1 MSVMTSMALHTTGL
15 LEPPKLRLLPK
26 GGRNAQR
33 ADTRCG
39 PLRLLGSPSK
49 AARPAAQD
57 HPILLA
63 GGEQSDR
70 TAVLS
75 DLAGSM
81 PSSTSFEQAGAIW
94 EVLARAPQSKMVIL
108 SGELEGIPAQ
118 SLMQMLGHR
127 HPEVPVVCIDGAP
140 QTAAA

>member
-1 MSVMTSMALHTTGL
+1 MSVMTSIALHTTGL

-26 GGRNAQR
+26 GGRSAQR
-33 ADTRCG
+33 AGTRRG
-39 PLRLLGSPSK
+39 PLRLLGSPGRQ
-49 AARPAAQD
+49 ARPVAQD
-57 HPILLA
+57 HPVLLA

-108 SGELEGIPAQ
+108 SGALEGIPAQ

-127 HPEVPVVCIDGAP
+127 HPEVPVVCIDGTSH
-140 QTAAA
+140 TAA

>member
-1 MSVMTSMALHTTGL
+1 MSVMTSIALHTTGL

-26 GGRNAQR
+26 GGRNAMR
-33 ADTRCG
+33 AGTRRG
-39 PLRLLGSPSK
+39 ALRLLGSPSK
-49 AARPAAQD
+49 PARPTAQD
-57 HPILLA
+57 RTVLLA

-81 PSSTSFEQAGAIW
+81 PPSTSFEQAGAIW

-127 HPEVPVVCIDGAP
+127 HPEVPVVCIDGAS
-140 QTAAA
+140 QSAA

>member
-1 MSVMTSMALHTTGL
+1 MSGMTSMALHTTGL
-15 LEPPKLRLLPK
+15 LDPPKLRLLPK
-26 GGRNAQR
+26 GGKSARR
-33 ADTRCG
+33 AGTRRG
-39 PLRLLGSPSK
+39 PLRLLGSPS
-49 AARPAAQD
+49 APAQRVAKD

-75 DLAGSM
+75 DLASSM
-81 PSSTSFEQAGAIW
+81 PASTSFEQAGAIW
-94 EVLARAPQSKMVIL
+94 EMLARAPQSKMVIL

-127 HPEVPVVCIDGAP
+127 HPEVPVVCIDGVSH
-140 QTAAA
+140 AAA

>member
-1 MSVMTSMALHTTGL
+1 MTTAAVHTTGF
-15 LEPPKLRLLPK
+15 LEAPKLRLLAK
-26 GGRNAQR
+26 GGSAARR
-33 ADTRCG
+33 RGTRRS
-39 PLRLLGSPSK
+39 PLRLLGSASTPL
-49 AARPAAQD
+49 APEQQRPV
-57 HPILLA
+57 LLA
-63 GGEQSDR
+63 GGDRSAR

-81 PSSTSFEQAGAIW
+81 PPSTSFEQAEAIW

-127 HPEVPVVCIDGAP
+127 HPEVPVVCIDDSSS
-140 QTAAA
+140 AAA

>member
-1 MSVMTSMALHTTGL
+1 MTTAAVHTTGF
-15 LEPPKLRLLPK
+15 LEAPKLRLLPK
-26 GGRNAQR
+26 GGNAAGR
-33 ADTRCG
+33 RG
-39 PLRLLGSPSK
+39 MRRSPLRLLGSAGTPL
-49 AARPAAQD
+49 APEPQQRPV
-57 HPILLA
+57 LLA
-63 GGEQSDR
+63 GGDRSAR

-81 PSSTSFEQAGAIW
+81 PPSTSFEQAEAIW

-127 HPEVPVVCIDGAP
+127 HPEVPVVCIDDASS
-140 QTAAA
+140 AIV

>member
-1 MSVMTSMALHTTGL
+1 MTTAAVHTTGF
-15 LEPPKLRLLPK
+15 LEAPKLRLLPI
-26 GGRNAQR
+26 GGNSSRR
-33 ADTRCG
+33 RGTRRS
-39 PLRLLGSPSK
+39 PLRLLGSASTPL
-49 AARPAAQD
+49 APEPQQRPV
-57 HPILLA
+57 LLA
-63 GGEQSDR
+63 GGDRSAR

-81 PSSTSFEQAGAIW
+81 PPSTSFEQAEAIW

-127 HPEVPVVCIDGAP
+127 HPEVPVVCIDESSS
-140 QTAAA
+140 AAA

>member
-1 MSVMTSMALHTTGL
+1 MSVMTSVALHTTGFV
-15 LEPPKLRLLPK
+15 ESPKLRLLPR
-26 GGRNAQR
+26 GGKTARR
-33 ADTRCG
+33 ADTRRG
-39 PLRLLGSPSK
+39 PLRLLGSPSSR
-49 AARPAAQD
+49 AQRVPQD
-57 HPILLA
+57 HPVLLA

-81 PSSTSFEQAGAIW
+81 PPSTSFEQANAIW

-118 SLMQMLGHR
+118 ALMQLLGHR
-127 HPEVPVVCIDGAP
+127 HPEVPVVCVDAASH
-140 QTAAA
+140 AAA